1 MCSST
6 DRNLYTIRAVSLA
19 EIRSIRRHTPPL
31 GWQYIIIVLTSGM
44 FLVGL
49 SGYFGLFCLVFASF
63 HNNPNMNIVYVSGCL
78 KPSAAILLF
87 HLDFG
92 GLGAGGDCCFLCL
105 NSKAICLPSL
115 YLLLI
120 VCRPGISP
128 SLLQQW
134 WCARVSCHF
143 EISCNSSEVS
153 NKNCSCTSH
162 DILVAHSVSFHFKI
176 RGIPTHMK
184 GLVNTS
190 FCS

>member
-49 SGYFGLFCLVFASF
+49 SGYFGSFCLVFASL
-63 HNNPNMNIVYVSGCL
+63 HNNPYMNIVYVSGCL
-78 KPSAAILLF
+78 KPSEAILLF

-92 GLGAGGDCCFLCL
+92 GLGVIVASCISIPWRFVYHLSICCW
-105 NSKAICLPSL
+105 S
-115 YLLLI
+115 

-153 NKNCSCTSH
+153 NKNCFSTSH

-176 RGIPTHMK
+176 GGIPTPTWK
-184 GLVNTS
+184 D
-190 FCS
+190 